1 MEKFGWGDRLLKSN
15 GGVLMA
21 RVLCNNLW
29 PDCEGPPKQAP
40 PVGYRDPSFLGVKKK
55 GARQIKATLGITA
68 LSRQRSFFT
77 RRRGL
82 RPRCWIAGPWGA
94 AAPKGWPVRPKK
106 PYMI

>member
-15 GGVLMA
+15 GGELMA

-40 PVGYRDPSFLGVKKK
+40 PVGYRDPSSWSVKE

-68 LSRQRSFFT
+68 LSRQRSLF

-82 RPRCWIAGPWGA
+82 RPRC
-94 AAPKGWPVRPKK
+94 
-106 PYMI
+106 